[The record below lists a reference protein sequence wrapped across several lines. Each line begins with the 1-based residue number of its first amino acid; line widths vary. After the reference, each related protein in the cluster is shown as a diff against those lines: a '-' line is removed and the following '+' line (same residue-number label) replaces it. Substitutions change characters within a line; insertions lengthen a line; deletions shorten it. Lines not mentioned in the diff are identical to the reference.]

1 MHRVS
6 SACDCAERR
15 KLKKKKGLGS
25 SVPVV
30 LCHCASSQDHQR
42 LDTHLLIFHFFK
54 WNLTV
59 RIPPP
64 IRRPPILPP
73 DLREVLQ
80 TQSRAHVH
88 DFEKPDKMPQRSRR

>member
-1 MHRVS
+1 MHRVTS
-6 SACDCAERR
+6 SCDCAASHKNE
-15 KLKKKKGLGS
+15 KEKGLGS
-25 SVPVV
+25 SVPII

-42 LDTHLLIFHFFK
+42 LDTRRLIFPFFK

-80 TQSRAHVH
+80 TQSRAPVH
-88 DFEKPDKMPQRSRR
+88 DFGKPD